1 MARMSDEWTVRAH
14 GPIEK
19 LSENLW
25 LVSGGVPGMSLKRVM
40 TVARLGD
47 GRLVVHSA
55 IALDQAGMAA
65 LEAWGTPAFLL
76 VPGRM
81 HRLDAPAYKRRYPGL
96 KVLAPR
102 GSRRFVEELL
112 PVDGSYEDF
121 VADETVRLTTLPGI
135 QDLEGAML
143 VRSAD
148 GITIVV
154 NDAVFNMDRR
164 TDPLGWFFTTVMGSA
179 PGPRISRLFKLLAV
193 RDKQAFRGEL
203 ERLAAT
209 PSLVRLIVAH
219 DKVASGA
226 EAAAALRRAATYL

>member
-1 MARMSDEWTVRAH
+1 VSDAWPVHSHE
-14 GPIEK
+14 PIQK

-25 LVSGGVPGMSLKRVM
+25 LVTGPVPGMSLKRVM

-55 IALDQAGMAA
+55 IALDAAGMAA

-81 HRLDAPAYKRRYPGL
+81 HRLDAPAYKRRYPQL
-96 KVLAPR
+96 EVLAPR
-102 GSRRFVEELL
+102 GSRKFVAEVV
-112 PVDGSYEDF
+112 PVDGTYEDF
-121 VADETVRLTTLPGI
+121 PADDTVQLTMLPGI
-135 QDLEGAML
+135 KELEGAMI

-148 GITIVV
+148 GVTVVV
-154 NDAVFNMDRR
+154 NDAVFNMDKKR
-164 TDPLGWFFTTVMGSA
+164 DPLGWFFTTVMGSA

-203 ERLAAT
+203 ERLATT
-209 PSLVRLIVAH
+209 PQLVRLIVAH
-219 DKVASGA
+219 EKVASGPD
-226 EAAAALRRAATYL
+226 AAAALRQAATYL